1 MSTGDD
7 ETPASRSAPS
17 NANIDQRVA
26 RVESDLGRLSA
37 SFDGFKTLI
46 DERFHTFGETLRR
59 IESAV
64 TTPNST
70 DAATAVT
77 LADLTRR
84 MSDQERKA
92 EAQATEQTSMRAQIN
107 TVGAG
112 VRWVGFGGVV
122 TLIGLVAMWVATNG
136 RIP

>member
-1 MSTGDD
+1 MAGGD
-7 ETPASRSAPS
+7 ETTSRPTTT
-17 NANIDQRVA
+17 NANIDERVA

-37 SFDGFKTLI
+37 SFDGFRTLI

-64 TTPNST
+64 TTPNAT
-70 DAATAVT
+70 DATTAAMLSDHARRLAEVEGRTAT
-77 LADLTRR
+77 LG
-84 MSDQERKA
+84 
-92 EAQATEQTSMRAQIN
+92 TEQTAQKSQLA

-122 TLIGLVAMWVATNG
+122 TLIGLIAAWVITTG